1 MSDRT
6 VQQYFLLALLTVVG
20 VTVFYILQPFLA
32 PIALAAVFAVVL
44 QPVYQRALKE
54 LKGSEALAAFVTLL
68 ICLVVLLIPLI
79 FFGVRLLNESQQLY
93 SSIGSGEWRTTLD
106 NAVQTSGPWVERYVP
121 DASSKIAEISS
132 SIDTYAKQLLSWL
145 ISNLGVAFSGL
156 SAFFLG
162 LFIFFMTLY
171 YFLRDGARLCRYLV
185 RLSPLADA
193 DDKKILARLDV
204 AVSSVVRG
212 KLLIA
217 LIQGVFAGVG
227 LAIFGVPNSVI
238 WGLVAVIAS
247 LVPPLGTALVLLPAA
262 LYVFLAGDPGSALG
276 LILWGVAA
284 GTVDNII
291 GPKLMSSGTEQ
302 HPLLMLLA
310 VLGGIAFFGPVGV
323 FLGPLTVSLFQT
335 LLSIHIESGQG
346 SLSR

>member
-6 VQQYFLLALLTVVG
+6 IQQYFLLALLTIVG

-44 QPVYQRALKE
+44 QPVYKGALKA
-54 LKGSEALAAFVTLL
+54 LNGSEAIAALVTLL
-68 ICLVVLLIPLI
+68 VCLIVMLVPLI
-79 FFGVRLLNESQQLY
+79 FFGARLLNESQQLY
-93 SSIGSGEWRTTLD
+93 GSIGSGEWRSTLD
-106 NAVQTSGPWVERYVP
+106 TAVHTAGPWLDAYVP
-121 DASSKIAEISS
+121 DASAKIVGISA
-132 SIDTYAKQLLSWL
+132 SIDTYAKDLLSWL
-145 ISNLGVAFSGL
+145 ISNLGVAFSGV
-156 SAFFLG
+156 SAFFLA

-171 YFLRDGARLCRYLV
+171 YFLRDGARLCSYLV
-185 RLSPLADA
+185 RLSPLADT
-193 DDKKILARLDV
+193 DDNKILARLDV

-227 LAIFGVPNSVI
+227 LAVFGVPNSVL

-262 LYVFLAGDPGSALG
+262 LYVFLTGSPGAAIG
-276 LILWGVAA
+276 LIIWGVVA
-284 GTVDNII
+284 GTIDNII

-302 HPLLMLLA
+302 HPLLMLLS

-323 FLGPLTVSLFQT
+323 FLGPLTLSLFQT
-335 LLSIHIESGQG
+335 LLTIHIEASH
-346 SLSR
+346 SR